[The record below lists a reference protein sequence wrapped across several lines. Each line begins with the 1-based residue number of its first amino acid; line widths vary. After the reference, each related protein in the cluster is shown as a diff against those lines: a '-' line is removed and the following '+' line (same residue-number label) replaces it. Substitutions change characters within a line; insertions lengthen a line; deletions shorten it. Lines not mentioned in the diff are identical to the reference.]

1 MQKINPLNVLNQ
13 REVINPPEHFTVIDY
28 KIPTHKAYISS
39 NKQLEHMRNWIFN
52 QLDGRFFVI
61 SDDLQV
67 ETVENYTDPHYAYR
81 VGFEIE
87 EESTFFA
94 LAYEA

>member
-1 MQKINPLNVLNQ
+1 MSSINPLNVLGQ
-13 REVINPPEHFTVIDY
+13 REVLTPPEHFTVIDY
-28 KIPTHKAYISS
+28 KIPLDKAYIST

-52 QLDGRFFVI
+52 KLDGRFFVLANELNDSVREI
-61 SDDLQV
+61 SYV
-67 ETVENYTDPHYAYR
+67 YTI
-81 VGFEIE
+81 GFEIE